1 MNEHSTFALETT
13 LTALLEG
20 KKYASL
26 RDVLSTMNPSDI
38 AAVFDKMEQDSL
50 PLLFRLLPKALAAD
64 TFVEMDPDSQELLIR
79 GFSD

>member
-13 LTALLEG
+13 LTALLES

-38 AAVFDKMEQDSL
+38 AAVFDKMEQDTL
-50 PLLFRLLPKALAAD
+50 PLLLPQPCPVCRRD
-64 TFVEMDPDSQELLIR
+64 HR
-79 GFSD
+79 GGSERRGGERRDL